1 MFFMKKFKLHWQILI
16 ALVLAV
22 LYGILFPTSYCLTE
36 KSFRE
41 LEKGKFSPIQLEILK
56 NLEGQKFENQKDFLR
71 AVGNFLPED
80 DNRISHEKIISAAY
94 YNKPVSYISWMGDL
108 FLRALK
114 MIIIPLIFSSL
125 SAGVASIG
133 SSGNLG
139 RLGFKTL
146 SYYIITSLIAILTG
160 LFLVNIFKP
169 GVGADLN
176 LTQQVEG
183 LIESQRSFKDTLLH
197 IVPDNIFTAM
207 NNGDMLAIIFFSV
220 LFGFF
225 ITRVQPSYRDALS
238 KALNAIFEVMMKIT
252 MFIILF
258 APFGVFGIVARVIS
272 DQDDLI
278 NLMSK
283 MGLYMATVLIGL
295 FIHFAVTLPLVV
307 YFVGKARP
315 FKHMN
320 NLSTALFTAFST
332 ASSNATLPLTMSG
345 VEKNSG
351 VSNKISSFV
360 LPLGAT
366 INMNGTALYECV
378 AAIFIAQ
385 AYGIEM
391 TLVQQLIIVV
401 TALLA
406 SIGAAGIPMAGLVMM
421 TIVLNAVGLPLEG
434 IGLILAVDRI
444 LDMFRTAVNV
454 WGDCCGA
461 VVIAK
466 SEGEKLLV

>member
-1 MFFMKKFKLHWQILI
+1 MKKFKLHWQILV
-16 ALVLAV
+16 ALILAI
-22 LYGILFPTSYCLTE
+22 LYGIVFPTSYCLTE
-36 KSFRE
+36 KSFMD
-41 LEKGKFSPIQLEILK
+41 LEKGKVPPVYLENLK
-56 NLEGQKFENQKDFLR
+56 KLKGQKFEIQQDFLS
-71 AVGNFLPED
+71 AANNCLTGV
-80 DNRISHEKIISAAY
+80 DNKIYREEIINAAY
-94 YNKPVSYISWMGDL
+94 YNKPVSYVSWMGDL
-108 FLRALK
+108 FLRALR

-125 SAGVASIG
+125 AAGVAGIG

-146 SYYIITSLIAILTG
+146 SYYIYTSLIAILTG

-169 GVGADLN
+169 GIGADLN
-176 LTQQVEG
+176 FSQQVEG
-183 LIESQRSFKDTLLH
+183 LIENQRSFKDTLLH
-197 IVPDNIFTAM
+197 IVPDNIFNAM
-207 NNGDMLAIIFFSV
+207 SNDDMLAVIFFSV

-225 ITRVQPSYRDALS
+225 ITRVRQSYSDALT

-252 MFIILF
+252 MFVILF
-258 APFGVFGIVARVIS
+258 APFGVFGIVARVVS

-283 MGLYMATVLIGL
+283 MGLYMATVIIGL
-295 FIHFAVTLPLVV
+295 FIHSVVTLPLIV
-307 YFVGKARP
+307 YFLGKARP

-320 NLSTALFTAFST
+320 NLTAALFTAFST
-332 ASSNATLPLTMSG
+332 ASSNATLPLSMNG

-351 VSNKISSFV
+351 VSNKITSFV

-391 TLVQQLIIVV
+391 TFVQQLIIVI

-421 TIVLNAVGLPLEG
+421 TVVLNAVGLPLEG

-444 LDMFRTAVNV
+444 LDMFRTVVNV

>member
-1 MFFMKKFKLHWQILI
+1 MKKIQLHWQILI
-16 ALVLAV
+16 ALILAIV
-22 LYGILFPTSYCLTE
+22 YGIIFPTSYCLTE
-36 KSFRE
+36 KSF
-41 LEKGKFSPIQLEILK
+41 KDPEISKLPAIYFESLK
-56 NLEGQKFENQKDFLR
+56 KLEGQSYETQKEFLKTIR
-71 AVGNFLPED
+71 SYVPED
-80 DNRISHEKIISAAY
+80 ILKDHQKKILSAAY
-94 YNKPVSYISWMGDL
+94 YNKPVSYVSWMGDL

-125 SAGVASIG
+125 AAGVASIG

-139 RLGFKTL
+139 RLGLKTL
-146 SYYIITSLIAILTG
+146 SYYVITSLMAILTG
-160 LFLVNIFKP
+160 LLFVNIFKP

-176 LTQQVEG
+176 LSQQVEG
-183 LIESQRSFKDTLLH
+183 LIENQRSFKDTLLYM
-197 IVPDNIFTAM
+197 VPDNIFNAM
-207 NNGDMLAIIFFSV
+207 NNSDMLAVIFFSV

-225 ITRVQPSYRDALS
+225 ITRVQKSYQDALT

-252 MFIILF
+252 MFVIIF
-258 APFGVFGIVARVIS
+258 APFGVFGIVAKVVS

-283 MGLYMATVLIGL
+283 MGLYMGTVLIGL
-295 FIHFAVTLPLVV
+295 FIQTMITLPLIVH
-307 YFVGKARP
+307 FIGKSRP
-315 FKHMN
+315 YRHMK

-332 ASSNATLPLTMSG
+332 ASSSATLPLTMTG
-345 VEKNSG
+345 CEKNSG
-351 VSNKISSFV
+351 VSNKICSFV

-385 AYGIEM
+385 AYGVDM
-391 TLVQQLIIVV
+391 TFVQQLIIVL

-421 TIVLNAVGLPLEG
+421 TVVLNAVGLPLEG

-444 LDMFRTAVNV
+444 LDMFRTVVNV

>member
-1 MFFMKKFKLHWQILI
+1 MKKFKIHWQILS
-16 ALVLAV
+16 ALILAV
-22 LYGILFPTSYCLTE
+22 LYGILFPTRYLLTE

-41 LEKGKFSPIQLEILK
+41 LERSKISMGCIENLRK
-56 NLEGQKFENQKDFLR
+56 LEGKEFETQQEFLTAVNAYLTPDELRQCKDQLL
-71 AVGNFLPED
+71 G
-80 DNRISHEKIISAAY
+80 AAY
-94 YNKPVSYISWMGDL
+94 YNRPVSYVSWMGDL

-125 SAGVASIG
+125 AAGVAGIG
-133 SSGNLG
+133 GSGNLG
-139 RLGFKTL
+139 RLGLKTI
-146 SYYIITSLIAILTG
+146 SYYIVTSLIAIITG
-160 LFLVNIFKP
+160 LVFVNIFKP

-176 LTQQVEG
+176 FSQQIEG
-183 LIESQRSFKDTLLH
+183 LIENQRSFKDTLLH
-197 IVPDNIFTAM
+197 IVPDNIFSAM
-207 NNGDMLAIIFFSV
+207 NNGDMLAIIFFSI

-225 ITRVQPSYRDALS
+225 VTRIRQSYTEVLTR
-238 KALNAIFEVMMKIT
+238 ALNAIFEVMMKIT
-252 MFIILF
+252 MFVILF
-258 APFGVFGIVARVIS
+258 APFGVFGIVAKVIS
-272 DQDDLI
+272 DQDDLV

-283 MGLYMATVLIGL
+283 MGLYMATVILGLIV
-295 FIHFAVTLPLVV
+295 HFAVTLPLMV
-307 YFVGKARP
+307 YFVGKSRP

-320 NLSTALFTAFST
+320 NLSAALFTAFST
-332 ASSNATLPLTMSG
+332 ASSNATLPLSMSA
-345 VEKNSG
+345 VENNSG
-351 VSNKISSFV
+351 VSNKITSFV

-391 TLVQQLIIVV
+391 TVVQQMILVV

-421 TIVLNAVGLPLEG
+421 TIILNAVGLPLEG

-444 LDMFRTAVNV
+444 LDMFRTTVNV

>member
-1 MFFMKKFKLHWQILI
+1 MKKIQLHWQILI
-16 ALVLAV
+16 ALILAV
-22 LYGILFPTSYCLTE
+22 FYGILFPTNYCLTE
-36 KSFRE
+36 KSFIE
-41 LEKGKFSPIQLEILK
+41 LEKSKIPVACIENLK
-56 NLEGQKFENQKDFLR
+56 NLEGQLYENQQDFLK
-71 AVGNFLPED
+71 AAENILPED
-80 DNRISHEKIISAAY
+80 LPGDFQNEILSAAY
-94 YNKPVSYISWMGDL
+94 ANKPVNYVSWMGDL

-125 SAGVASIG
+125 AAGVASIG

-139 RLGFKTL
+139 RIGLKTL

-160 LFLVNIFKP
+160 LLSVNIFKP
-169 GVGADLN
+169 GIGADLN
-176 LTQQVEG
+176 FSQQVEG
-183 LIESQRSFKDTLLH
+183 LIANQRSFKDTFLY
-197 IVPDNIFTAM
+197 IVPDNIFSAM
-207 NNGDMLAIIFFSV
+207 NNSDMLAIIFFSV

-225 ITRVQPSYRDALS
+225 ITRVQKSYSDVLT

-252 MFIILF
+252 MWVIKF
-258 APFGVFGIVARVIS
+258 APLGVFGIVVKVVS

-278 NLMSK
+278 NLLSK
-283 MGLYMATVLIGL
+283 MGLYMGTVLTGL
-295 FIHFAVTLPLVV
+295 LIHAFITLPLIV
-307 YFVGKARP
+307 YFIGKARP
-315 FKHMN
+315 YKHLR

-332 ASSNATLPLTMSG
+332 ASSNATLPLSMSG
-345 VEKNSG
+345 CEKNSG
-351 VSNKISSFV
+351 ISNKICSFV

-391 TLVQQLIIVV
+391 TFIQHMIIVL

-421 TIVLNAVGLPLEG
+421 TVVLNAVGLPLEG

-444 LDMFRTAVNV
+444 LDMFRTVINV
-454 WGDCCGA
+454 WGDCCGT

>member
-1 MFFMKKFKLHWQILI
+1 MKKFKLHWQILV
-16 ALVLAV
+16 ALILAII
-22 LYGILFPTSYCLTE
+22 YGIVFPTSYCLTE

-41 LEKGKFSPIQLEILK
+41 LEKSKMSSVYLGNLK
-56 NLEGQKFENQKDFLR
+56 RLEGQKFEIQQDFLA
-71 AVGNFLPED
+71 AVNNCMTGND
-80 DNRISHEKIISAAY
+80 DRIYQEEIISAAY

-108 FLRALK
+108 FLRALR

-125 SAGVASIG
+125 AAGVASIG

-139 RLGFKTL
+139 RLGLKTL

-160 LFLVNIFKP
+160 LFMVNIFKP

-176 LTQQVEG
+176 FSQQVEG
-183 LIESQRSFKDTLLH
+183 LIENQRSFKDTLLH
-197 IVPDNIFTAM
+197 IVPDNIFNAM

-225 ITRVQPSYRDALS
+225 ITRVRQSYADALT

-252 MFIILF
+252 MFVILF
-258 APFGVFGIVARVIS
+258 APFGVFGIVARVVS

-295 FIHFAVTLPLVV
+295 FIHTTVTLPLIV

-332 ASSNATLPLTMSG
+332 ASSNATLPLSMNG

-351 VSNKISSFV
+351 VSNKITSFV

-391 TLVQQLIIVV
+391 TLVQQLIIVF

-421 TIVLNAVGLPLEG
+421 TVVLNAVGLPLEG

-444 LDMFRTAVNV
+444 LDMFRTVVNV

>member
-1 MFFMKKFKLHWQILI
+1 MKKFKLHWQILV
-16 ALVLAV
+16 ALILAII
-22 LYGILFPTSYCLTE
+22 YGILFPTSYCLTE

-41 LEKGKFSPIQLEILK
+41 LERNKIPPLILEKLK
-56 NLEGQKFENQKDFLR
+56 KAEGQKIENQKEFLT
-71 AVGNFLPED
+71 AINEHLED
-80 DNRISHEKIISAAY
+80 DEAKIYKEKIISAAY

-125 SAGVASIG
+125 AAGVASIG

-139 RLGFKTL
+139 RLGLKTIF
-146 SYYIITSLIAILTG
+146 YYVVTSLIAILTG
-160 LFLVNIFKP
+160 LLMVNIFKP
-169 GVGADLN
+169 GIGTDLN
-176 LTQQVEG
+176 FSQQVEG
-183 LIESQRSFKDTLLH
+183 LIENQRSFKDTLLN
-197 IVPDNIFTAM
+197 IVPDNIFSAM
-207 NNGDMLAIIFFSV
+207 SNGDMLAIIFFSV

-225 ITRVQPSYRDALS
+225 ITRVRQSYADALT

-252 MFIILF
+252 MFVILF
-258 APFGVFGIVARVIS
+258 APFGVFGIVAKVVS

-278 NLMSK
+278 NLMLK

-295 FIHFAVTLPLVV
+295 LIHFTITLPLIV
-307 YFVGKARP
+307 YFIGKANP
-315 FKHMN
+315 YKHMN
-320 NLSTALFTAFST
+320 NLSAALFTAFST
-332 ASSNATLPLTMSG
+332 ASSSATLPLSMNG

-351 VSNKISSFV
+351 VSNKITSFV

-391 TLVQQLIIVV
+391 TFVQQIIIVV

-421 TIVLNAVGLPLEG
+421 TVVLNAVGLPLEG

-444 LDMFRTAVNV
+444 LDMFRTTINV

>member
-1 MFFMKKFKLHWQILI
+1 MKKIQLHWQILI
-16 ALVLAV
+16 ALILAV
-22 LYGILFPTSYCLTE
+22 FYGILFPTNYCLTE
-36 KSFRE
+36 KSFIE
-41 LEKGKFSPIQLEILK
+41 LEKSKIPDACIENLK
-56 NLEGQKFENQKDFLR
+56 NLEGHLYENQQDFLK
-71 AVGNFLPED
+71 AAENILPED
-80 DNRISHEKIISAAY
+80 LPGDFQNEILSVAY
-94 YNKPVSYISWMGDL
+94 ANKPVNYVSWMGDL

-125 SAGVASIG
+125 AAGVASIG

-139 RLGFKTL
+139 RIGLKTL

-160 LFLVNIFKP
+160 LLSVNIFKP
-169 GVGADLN
+169 GIGADLN
-176 LTQQVEG
+176 FSQQVEG
-183 LIESQRSFKDTLLH
+183 LIANQRSFKDTLLY
-197 IVPDNIFTAM
+197 IVPDNIFSAM
-207 NNGDMLAIIFFSV
+207 NNSDMLAIIFFSV

-225 ITRVQPSYRDALS
+225 ITRVQKSYSDVLT

-252 MFIILF
+252 MFVIKF
-258 APFGVFGIVARVIS
+258 APLGVFGIVVKVVS

-278 NLMSK
+278 NLVSK
-283 MGLYMATVLIGL
+283 MGLYMGTVLTGL
-295 FIHFAVTLPLVV
+295 LIHAFITLPLIV
-307 YFVGKARP
+307 YFIGKARP
-315 FKHMN
+315 YKHLR

-332 ASSNATLPLTMSG
+332 ASSNATLPLSMSG
-345 VEKNSG
+345 CEKNSG
-351 VSNKISSFV
+351 ISNKICSFV

-366 INMNGTALYECV
+366 VNMNGPALYECV

-391 TLVQQLIIVV
+391 TFIQQMIIVL

-421 TIVLNAVGLPLEG
+421 TVVLNAVGLPLEG

-444 LDMFRTAVNV
+444 LDMFRTVINV

>member
-1 MFFMKKFKLHWQILI
+1 MKKIQLHWQILI
-16 ALVLAV
+16 ALILAV
-22 LYGILFPTSYCLTE
+22 LYGILFPTNYCLTE
-36 KSFRE
+36 KSFIK
-41 LEKGKFSPIQLEILK
+41 LEKSKIPAACIENLK
-56 NLEGQKFENQKDFLR
+56 NLEGQLYENQQDFLT
-71 AVGNFLPED
+71 ATKNCLPGDLTD
-80 DNRISHEKIISAAY
+80 DYQNDILSAAY
-94 YNKPVSYISWMGDL
+94 SNKPVSYVSWMGDL

-125 SAGVASIG
+125 AAGVAGIG

-139 RLGFKTL
+139 RLGLKTFT
-146 SYYIITSLIAILTG
+146 YYIVTSLIAILTG
-160 LFLVNIFKP
+160 LLFVNIFKP
-169 GVGADLN
+169 GIGADLN
-176 LTQQVEG
+176 LTQKVEG
-183 LIESQRSFKDTLLH
+183 LIENQRSFKDTLMY
-197 IVPDNIFTAM
+197 IVPDNIFSAM
-207 NNGDMLAIIFFSV
+207 ANNEMLAIIFFSV

-225 ITRVQPSYRDALS
+225 ITRVQKSYSDVLT

-252 MFIILF
+252 MFVIRF
-258 APFGVFGIVARVIS
+258 APLGVFGIVAKVVS

-283 MGLYMATVLIGL
+283 MGLYMGTVLIGL
-295 FIHFAVTLPLVV
+295 LIHNFITLPLIV
-307 YFVGKARP
+307 YFIGKARP
-315 FKHMN
+315 YRHLR

-332 ASSNATLPLTMSG
+332 ASSNATLPLSMAG
-345 VEKNSG
+345 CEKNSG
-351 VSNKISSFV
+351 ISNKICSFV

-378 AAIFIAQ
+378 AALFIAQ

-391 TLVQQLIIVV
+391 TFVQQLIIVL

-444 LDMFRTAVNV
+444 IDMFRTVVNV